1 MSEYPPTGSKSCTMR
16 LFHTK
21 PKWVGLGVRV
31 MVLNTTLD
39 NNRHVAS
46 HWYTLLH
53 NVASSTPRHDRD
65 LNSQR

>member
-31 MVLNTTLD
+31 IYG
-39 NNRHVAS
+39 A
-46 HWYTLLH
+46 
-53 NVASSTPRHDRD
+53 
-65 LNSQR
+65 